1 MKGATGISMRQKLG
15 HMRKAIKAKRKKIR
29 SKRKAKQLASISDED
44 IEQRVNLLRSIEQ
57 QFRAGEITEGER
69 VQKLRQAFPMHA
81 GDRRG
86 RDVVDFERERRF
98 DVRKNKR

>member
-1 MKGATGISMRQKLG
+1 MAAR
-15 HMRKAIKAKRKKIR
+15 IKAKRKQIR
-29 SKRKAKQLASISDED
+29 SKRKAKQLTALSDED
-44 IEQRVNLLRSIEQ
+44 IEQRVNLLRTIEQ
-57 QFRAGEITEGER
+57 QFCAGEITEEER

-98 DVRKNKR
+98 DVRRNKGTRE